1 MHAARAAAHLH
12 ALHRRQLA
20 AVRSTGR
27 PSESASRSPSQA
39 FLHSLVHVQMEDVH
53 ALCSTDV
60 DDVTCGVEAE
70 RARACEVLLRAQM
83 IVA

>member
-1 MHAARAAAHLH
+1 MHAARAAANLH

-20 AVRSTGR
+20 AVRSNA
-27 PSESASRSPSQA
+27 SESASRSPSQA
-39 FLHSLVHVQMEDVH
+39 FLHSLVHVQMEHMH
-53 ALCSTDV
+53 ALCTADV
-60 DDVTCGVEAE
+60 DDVACGVEAE